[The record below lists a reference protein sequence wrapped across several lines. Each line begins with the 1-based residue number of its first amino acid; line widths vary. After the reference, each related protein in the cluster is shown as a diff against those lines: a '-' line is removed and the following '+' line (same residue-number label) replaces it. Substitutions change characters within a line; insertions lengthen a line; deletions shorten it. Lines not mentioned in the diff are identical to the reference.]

1 MHRAFSGGVAQLVEQ
16 GNHNPWVGGS
26 SPSSATTSPCPNV
39 VRCDDGASQI
49 EKGLSQRRFPHGCDK
64 TFEMGRLRGIQRP
77 LLPPLL
83 RRSGS
88 IDVTLLQPDA
98 VDDGIVSGAEIRV
111 DAIQNDRLLD
121 LHRGGVGRCDDDG
134 EGAAGDPCRT
144 AVLGGVAIDDVGPV
158 GEDAGAGKALAP
170 EGTSRGLRQ
179 DPSQMDESSLGAA
192 RPVLPVRHAVM
203 TVCRMGDARDE
214 PR

>member
-26 SPSSATTSPCPNV
+26 SPSSATTSPCPNI

-49 EKGLSQRRFPHGCDK
+49 EKGLSQRRIPHGCDK

-77 LLPPLL
+77 QIPPL
-83 RRSGS
+83 RRSGRV
-88 IDVTLLQPDA
+88 DVTLLQPDA
-98 VDDGIVSGAEIRV
+98 VDDGIASGAEVCV

-121 LHRGGVGRCDDDG
+121 LHRGGVGRCDDNS
-134 EGAAGDPCRT
+134 ERAAGDPCRT
-144 AVLGGVAIDDVGPV
+144 AVFGGVAIDDVGPV

-170 EGTSRGLRQ
+170 ERAPRRLRQ
-179 DPSQMDESSLGAA
+179 DPSQMDEPPLCAA

-203 TVCRMGDARDE
+203 TAWTMGDARVE
-214 PR
+214 AR